1 MSEVCNTV
9 KVKSTHPETQG
20 AFVEINEEDFNEAV
34 HELYV
39 EGSEEPAPVEKKLTK
54 AEAEAAKAEAAKA
67 EAAKAEAAK
76 AEAEAEAAKAA
87 KAKAEAEAAAEATKA
102 NENQAGWGKQ

>member
-20 AFVEINEEDFNEAV
+20 AFVEINEEDFNEAI

-39 EGSEEPAPVEKKLTK
+39 ESSEEPAPAEKKLTK
-54 AEAEAAKAEAAKA
+54 AEE
-67 EAAKAEAAK
+67 
-76 AEAEAEAAKAA
+76 AA
-87 KAKAEAEAAAEATKA
+87 KAKAEADAAKA
-102 NENQAGWGKQ
+102 NESQAGWGKQ